1 MDQRLTQE
9 DIDTIQL
16 TIQLDE
22 AQRYSKKALNV
33 LKRIKSR
40 ITEQP
45 DRECFCSQLRRKI
58 WYKEFINW
66 YEGNS

>member
-1 MDQRLTQE
+1 MDREQIDYITAVKAMPEQE
-9 DIDTIQL
+9 
-16 TIQLDE
+16 
-22 AQRYSKKALNV
+22 RYSKLTLNV
-33 LKRIKSR
+33 LKRIKVAE
-40 ITEQP
+40 TGMP

>member
-1 MDQRLTQE
+1 MDEKERLT
-9 DIDTIQL
+9 
-16 TIQLDE
+16 
-22 AQRYSKKALNV
+22 KKVLNR
-33 LKRIKSR
+33 LKAIKVNE
-40 ITEQP
+40 TGQP

>member
-1 MDQRLTQE
+1 MDREQ
-9 DIDTIQL
+9 IDFITAVKAM
-16 TIQLDE
+16 DDAE
-22 AQRYSKKALNV
+22 RYSKRTLNV
-33 LKRIKSR
+33 LKAIKVSE
-40 ITEQP
+40 TGQP

>member
-1 MDQRLTQE
+1 MDREQ
-9 DIDTIQL
+9 IDFI
-16 TIQLDE
+16 IAVKAMDDAE
-22 AQRYSKKALNV
+22 RYSKRTLNV
-33 LKRIKSR
+33 LKRIKVSE
-40 ITEQP
+40 TGQP

>member
-1 MDQRLTQE
+1 MDREQ
-9 DIDTIQL
+9 IDYITAVKAM
-16 TIQLDE
+16 DDAE
-22 AQRYSKKALNV
+22 RYSKRTLNV
-33 LKRIKSR
+33 LKRIKVSE
-40 ITEQP
+40 TGQP

>member
-1 MDQRLTQE
+1 MPETE
-9 DIDTIQL
+9 
-16 TIQLDE
+16 
-22 AQRYSKKALNV
+22 RYSKKTLNV
-33 LKRIKSR
+33 LKRIKVAE
-40 ITEQP
+40 TGQH

>member
-1 MDQRLTQE
+1 MDREQ
-9 DIDTIQL
+9 IDYITAVKAM
-16 TIQLDE
+16 DDAE
-22 AQRYSKKALNV
+22 RYSKRTLNV
-33 LKRIKSR
+33 LKRIKVNE
-40 ITEQP
+40 TGHP